1 MASINIKRLFTDP
14 GKFIKNAGK
23 SAAKPVAYG
32 ERAAG
37 TIGGFLVGGPAGAA
51 AGYKLGDSLGNI
63 AEDALSGRSVKKNL
77 GRNALN
83 AGLSAAGVYGS
94 TKLPTSW
101 GGGATSAG
109 STNGSAVPELDPF
122 DINKWVGHGAT
133 DNLGGGN
140 LGTDAMNPGWGGI
153 LKRLNGSGGNGI
165 INALGGIGGI
175 AGTVGKLAGGQQGG
189 NSGGNSGGESWM
201 DKLLGIAKKPFEDP
215 IGTGMLALATKQA
228 LDARNDK
235 NRANALQDKALARGE
250 SQWAGNAPLRE
261 MGMKKLLNPTRPDLS
276 AVVADPRNPYAAGYV
291 PRVKRLPIAGR
302 MK

>member
-14 GKFIKNAGK
+14 KKFIQNAGK

-37 TIGGFLVGGPAGAA
+37 TIGGFMVGGPAGAM

-63 AEDALSGRSVKKNL
+63 AEDALAGRSVKKNL
-77 GRNALN
+77 GKNALN

-94 TKLPTSW
+94 TKLPSQY

-109 STNGSAVPELDPF
+109 STNGSNVPELEPF
-122 DINKWVGHGAT
+122 DINRFVGHGAT

-140 LGTDAMNPGWGGI
+140 LPLQDPGWGGI
-153 LKRLNGSGGNGI
+153 LKRLNSGNAGGI
-165 INALGGIGGI
+165 LNALGGVGGI
-175 AGTVGKLAGGQQGG
+175 AGKVGQLAGAGQQGQGGQQQQGG
-189 NSGGNSGGESWM
+189 QSWM
-201 DKLLGIAKKPFEDP
+201 DQLLGIAKKPFEDP

-228 LDARNDK
+228 LDARSDKARSND
-235 NRANALQDKALARGE
+235 LQDKALARGE
-250 SQWAGNAPLRE
+250 EQWNANAPLRE

-302 MK
+302 MI